1 MKEAASTWGDGN
13 KWYLKAAV
21 KFADGFSGWGFDPE

>member
-13 KWYLKAAV
+13 EWYLKAAV
-21 KFADGFSGWGFDPE
+21 RFADGFSGWGFDT